1 MLDNFLLLLV
11 LLAAL
16 AAAPIRSNVTKGVG
30 AGRLN
35 ALAILRRR

>member
-1 MLDNFLLLLV
+1 MQDNFLLLLV
-11 LLAAL
+11 LLTVL